1 MHIREAVPGDVSELK
16 VLWTEFIDY
25 HSDLDS
31 DYTRSDDALANWVY
45 YIDTKFDDDLAKILV
60 AVEDEIVVGYI
71 GAMIRM
77 YPPVWTISKY
87 GYIEEI
93 AVTENFRRKG
103 IASQLLTA
111 AQKWL
116 LSHGTSRIKVNIDSA
131 NEASQG
137 FFRSQGFLDNTETLI
152 KKF

>member
-1 MHIREAVPGDVSELK
+1 MHIREAVPDDVPDLK
-16 VLWTEFIDY
+16 ELWTEFMNY

-31 DYTRSDDALANWVY
+31 DYTLSDDALTNWAEY
-45 YIDTKFDDDLAKILV
+45 LDAKFDDSLAKIFV
-60 AVEDEIVVGYI
+60 AVEDEIVVGYV

-77 YPPVWTISKY
+77 YPPVWTITRY

-93 AVTENFRRKG
+93 AVTKNFRRKG
-103 IASQLLTA
+103 TASRLLAA

-116 LSHGTSRIKVNIDSA
+116 LSEGISRIKVNIDSA
-131 NEASQG
+131 NESSQG

-152 KKF
+152 KKY